1 MGSYLCPSDMSD
13 VWHKDE
19 GNGENMDILE
29 QRVERLEED
38 TRQIKLDLAVL
49 TARSE
54 NFATKKDVAELR
66 AELIKEIAASEAR
79 TNIRFEKID
88 EKFERIDEKFERID
102 EKFERIDEKF
112 ERMFEK
118 FNDINSRITWTLM
131 IPALVAVLLWF
142 VKTAILKI

>member
-54 NFATKKDVAELR
+54 NFATKTDVAELR

-79 TNIRFEKID
+79 TNIRFEK
-88 EKFERIDEKFERID
+88 ID

-142 VKTAILKI
+142 VKTAILKTCPDSLPGQ

>member
-1 MGSYLCPSDMSD
+1 
-13 VWHKDE
+13 
-19 GNGENMDILE
+19 MDILE

-38 TRQIKLDLAVL
+38 TRQIKIDLAVL

-54 NFATKKDVAELR
+54 NFATKTDVAELR

-79 TNIRFEKID
+79 ANIRFEKLD

>member
-1 MGSYLCPSDMSD
+1 MSD

-54 NFATKKDVAELR
+54 NFATKTDVAELR

-79 TNIRFEKID
+79 TNIRFEK
-88 EKFERIDEKFERID
+88 
-102 EKFERIDEKF
+102 IDEKF

-142 VKTAILKI
+142 IKTAILKI

>member
-29 QRVERLEED
+29 QRFERLEED

-54 NFATKKDVAELR
+54 NFATKTDVAELR

-79 TNIRFEKID
+79 TNIRFEK
-88 EKFERIDEKFERID
+88 IDEKFERID

>member
-1 MGSYLCPSDMSD
+1 
-13 VWHKDE
+13 
-19 GNGENMDILE
+19 MDILE

-54 NFATKKDVAELR
+54 NFATKTDVAELR

-142 VKTAILKI
+142 IKTAILKI

>member
-1 MGSYLCPSDMSD
+1 MSD

-54 NFATKKDVAELR
+54 NFATKTDVAELR
-66 AELIKEIAASEAR
+66 AEFIKEIADSEAR
-79 TNIRFEKID
+79 TNIRFEK
-88 EKFERIDEKFERID
+88 IDEKFERID

-142 VKTAILKI
+142 IKTAILKI